1 MHACMLCQT
10 RTPTS
15 ANSKTRNEAAA
26 SPPSP
31 APHHWIISGGGELF
45 SIYKPGVIGL
55 FTNSQKQTVLKIE
68 VRNFEKLY
76 SFRLLTK
83 KSESRKN
90 PSNSRKC
97 FLFKPFSVF
106 NSVLLTAIRCTL
118 YALSSGNCQTVS
130 DKRIGSRSMRNTSGS
145 APGSSGCRKR
155 RRSPARHRK

>member
-1 MHACMLCQT
+1 MRACHARHAL
-10 RTPTS
+10 RPAPT
-15 ANSKTRNEAAA
+15 ARNEAAA
-26 SPPSP
+26 STPSP
-31 APHHWIISGGGELF
+31 APHHWISSGDGELF

-55 FTNSQKQTVLKIE
+55 FTNSKKQTVLEIE

>member
-1 MHACMLCQT
+1 MYACHARQAL
-10 RTPTS
+10 RPAPT
-15 ANSKTRNEAAA
+15 ARNEAAA
-26 SPPSP
+26 STPSP
-31 APHHWIISGGGELF
+31 APHHWIISGDGELF

-55 FTNSQKQTVLKIE
+55 FTNSQKQTVLEIE

-83 KSESRKN
+83 RFESRKN

-130 DKRIGSRSMRNTSGS
+130 DKRSGIRSMRNTSGS